1 MKLTHKMYSVNVSK
15 ASKRKNE
22 EQLLQNIQK
31 REKILS
37 IGIYALI
44 IIITIAIMLIVF
56 NVLLKI

>member
-1 MKLTHKMYSVNVSK
+1 MKLTHKMHSVNVSK
-15 ASKRKNE
+15 TNKRKNE
-22 EQLLQNIQK
+22 EQLLHNIQK
-31 REKILS
+31 RERILS

>member
-1 MKLTHKMYSVNVSK
+1 MKLTHNMHSVNVSK
-15 ASKRKNE
+15 TSKRKNE
-22 EQLLQNIQK
+22 EQLLQNIEK